1 MEFNQAQW
9 LEQYVEFNIQKRIE
23 AEKNGAKNG
32 KALDKLMNNVVYGK
46 TTGILRNGIDV
57 KLVSNKK
64 EHLKWTSK
72 PSYMSHKTFE
82 NDLVAIL
89 KNKATLMLNKPAYI
103 GMCLL
108 QLSKVLMY
116 EFHYGC
122 IKNKYGNNW
131 KLLFTG
137 TDSLIYEIKSQDV
150 YEDCSSN
157 KEMFDFSN
165 YSTKSKYYD
174 DSNKLVM
181 GKLKDETAAVAI
193 KEFVG
198 LKPKMYSYL
207 VDDNSEHK

>member
-1 MEFNQAQW
+1 
-9 LEQYVEFNIQKRIE
+9 
-23 AEKNGAKNG
+23 
-32 KALDKLMNNVVYGK
+32 
-46 TTGILRNGIDV
+46 
-57 KLVSNKK
+57 
-64 EHLKWTSK
+64 
-72 PSYMSHKTFE
+72 MSHKIFE
-82 NDLVAIL
+82 NDLVAIR

-116 EFHYGC
+116 EFHYGY

-165 YSTKSKYYD
+165 YSTKWKYHY
-174 DSNKLVM
+174 DSNKLEM
-181 GKLKDETAAVAI
+181 RKMKDETAAVVI
-193 KEFVG
+193 EEFVG

-207 VDDNSEHK
+207 VDDNSEHKKAKGWYRNIVATISHNECFVE